1 MNRTKTKRKP
11 AKAPSGAELERLTAD
26 LDDEFVVGKF
36 KVLDAESRRQWQRA
50 KRKRGRPIRGEGAR
64 VISIS
69 IERGLLRA
77 SDELARRK
85 KITRANLVAR
95 GLRAVLAA
103 EGAGVPPER
112 AHSA

>member
-1 MNRTKTKRKP
+1 MNRTKPRK
-11 AKAPSGAELERLTAD
+11 AVRDAAELRQMTAD
-26 LDDEFVVGKF
+26 LDQEFVVDKF
-36 KVLDAESRRQWQRA
+36 APLDAEARRQWRRA
-50 KRKRGRPIRGEGAR
+50 KRKRGRPVRGEGVQ

-95 GLRAVLAA
+95 GLRAILAA
-103 EGAGVPPER
+103 EGAGVPPEC
-112 AHSA
+112 ADSA